1 MNKKAMRDP
10 DFLNAIIEN
19 VDALVVVSDHE
30 GRICRFNATCEKLS
44 GFTFVEVKD
53 KFPWDIFYPRQMS
66 MPCPSISTAGCKLVL
81 SST

>member
-19 VDALVVVSDHE
+19 VSALVVVLDHE
-30 GRICRFNATCEKLS
+30 GRICRFNTACEKLG

-53 KFPWDIFYPRQMS
+53 KFPWDIFLRRHRHQARA
-66 MPCPSISTAGCKLVL
+66 IQT
-81 SST
+81 TD